1 LPLEKTVESPYL
13 YQNTFQMITY
23 QVQLPESN
31 QEAFSNI
38 IQSLQSLG
46 VISSFFV
53 SESMVQPG
61 SPVPVDN
68 LLEILSSAE
77 KQAES
82 GASIT
87 SHQVVEFM
95 KSWRERK

>member
-1 LPLEKTVESPYL
+1 MIESPYL
-13 YQNTFQMITY
+13 DQKTIQMITY
-23 QVQLPESN
+23 QIQLPESN
-31 QEAFSNI
+31 QEAFLNI
-38 IQSLQSLG
+38 IQSLQNLG

-53 SESMVQPG
+53 SESMVQSI
-61 SPVPVDN
+61 SPIPVDN

-77 KQAES
+77 KQAGS
-82 GASIT
+82 GEGGDPIP

>member
-1 LPLEKTVESPYL
+1 
-13 YQNTFQMITY
+13 M
-23 QVQLPESN
+23 N

-53 SESMVQPG
+53 SESRVQPG
-61 SPVPVDN
+61 STLPIDN

-77 KQAES
+77 KQAED
-82 GASIT
+82 GAFIPSN
-87 SHQVVEFM
+87 QVVEFM
-95 KSWRERK
+95 KSWHEKK